1 MLTNVWLA
9 LAITFILALV
19 WLRANDFAAHR
30 GWISNQ
36 LSRKIIHAGTG
47 PIFVACWV
55 LFPDIPSSRYLAALV
70 PLLFT
75 IQFFL
80 IGIGLIKDQASV
92 EAMSRTG
99 NPRDILRGPLFYGII
114 FTVLTII
121 FWIDNPIGIVALMIL
136 CGGDGF
142 ADIIGRRWGKKK
154 LPYNPDKSWAGS
166 VGMLLG
172 SWIFSIVIL
181 WYFIGVN
188 LFPGPILIYLPAI
201 SIIGLACTLVESLPV
216 HDLDNITITI
226 TAVLLGMFFF

>member
-1 MLTNVWLA
+1 
-9 LAITFILALV
+9 
-19 WLRANDFAAHR
+19 
-30 GWISNQ
+30 
-36 LSRKIIHAGTG
+36 
-47 PIFVACWV
+47 
-55 LFPDIPSSRYLAALV
+55 
-70 PLLFT
+70 
-75 IQFFL
+75 
-80 IGIGLIKDQASV
+80 
-92 EAMSRTG
+92 
-99 NPRDILRGPLFYGII
+99 LFYGII

-181 WYFIGVN
+181 WYFFGVN